1 MIIDRSKTPES
12 TRAKFSISNNS
23 NTIKTIFFSP
33 IFRQTQILS
42 KFRITRVPAYCF
54 LFFAAFPL
62 LYLLAIYNG
71 RGGNLPKIRN
81 LQNQS
86 VLLRYFETNAAQT
99 LW

>member
-1 MIIDRSKTPES
+1 MKWNMITLHKQRNDHWSKQDPES

-23 NTIKTIFFSP
+23 NTIKTIFFFP

-81 LQNQS
+81 
-86 VLLRYFETNAAQT
+86 
-99 LW
+99 